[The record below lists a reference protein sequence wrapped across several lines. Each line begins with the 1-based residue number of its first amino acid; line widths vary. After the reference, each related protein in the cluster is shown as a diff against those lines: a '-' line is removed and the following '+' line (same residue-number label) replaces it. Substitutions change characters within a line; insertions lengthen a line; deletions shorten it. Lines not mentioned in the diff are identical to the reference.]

1 MKKLNLSLLFL
12 FLIVSQSFAAVDTL
26 KVMNWNLL
34 NFSGIDTSRV
44 QYYRTVISNA
54 NPDVILCQEISGT
67 AANGVLYRQ
76 VFESFAPGVYDTVA
90 FNMGPDTGNLLFFKK
105 SKAKFISNT
114 PIRTALRDIS
124 EFKMY
129 MPFIQD
135 TVRFFSCHLK
145 ASSGSTNE
153 ILRGKEVDTLRY
165 YTNQLPLSKFFILG
179 GDFNIYS
186 ANEAAYQKLL
196 AVTTGEGQFYDPIP
210 NMTGTWNGVAAYAFY
225 HTQSPRV
232 RSFGGGATG
241 GMDDRFDMLLHSKA
255 ITQAGSKFFFSYSTT
270 RYFTYGNDGNHFND
284 SINKQPN
291 TAAPVDV
298 VNGIY
303 YASDHCPVIAKY
315 VLTGSSAVTEIGTE
329 IPSSYSLK
337 QNFPNPFNPV
347 TTVSFD
353 IPVSSFVKLSVY
365 DINGKEVLSPVNE
378 NTPAGRFSVSIDA
391 SALPSGTYF
400 YRLNARNYSAVR
412 KMILLK

>member
-1 MKKLNLSLLFL
+1 MKKLNFSIILFL
-12 FLIVSQSFAAVDTL
+12 LLASSSFAAVDTL

-34 NFSGIDTSRV
+34 NFAGTDTSRV

-54 NPDVILCQEISGT
+54 NPDVFICQEISGP

-76 VFESFAPGVYDTVA
+76 VFQSFAPGVYDTVV

-129 MPFIQD
+129 FPFIQD

-145 ASSGSTNE
+145 ASSGSANE
-153 ILRGKEVDTLRY
+153 LLRAKEVDTLRY
-165 YTNQLPLSKFFILG
+165 YTNQLPVNKFFILG

-186 ANEAAYQKLL
+186 ANEAAYQKLK
-196 AVTTGEGQFYDPIP
+196 AVTTNEGEFYDPIP
-210 NMTGTWNGVAAYAFY
+210 NMTGNWNGVAAYAFY

-255 ITQAGSKFFFSYSTT
+255 INTVGSKFYFSYSTT
-270 RYFTYGNDGNHFND
+270 RYFTYGNDGNHLND

-298 VNGIY
+298 VNGIH

-315 VLTGSSAVTEIGTE
+315 VLTGSSAITSNGSEV
-329 IPSSYSLK
+329 PSNFGLK
-337 QNFPNPFNPV
+337 QNYPNPFNPI
-347 TTVSFD
+347 TTIAFD

-365 DINGKEVLSPVNE
+365 DMNGKEVLSPVNE
-378 NTPAGRFSVSIDA
+378 TTPAGSYSVSIDA

-400 YRLNARNYSAVR
+400 YRLNAGNYTSIR

>member
-1 MKKLNLSLLFL
+1 MKKLNLAIFFL
-12 FLIVSQSFAAVDTL
+12 FVFTIQSLAATDTL
-26 KVMNWNLL
+26 RVMNWNLL
-34 NFSGIDTSRV
+34 NFAGTDTFRV

-54 NPDVILCQEISGT
+54 NPDIFICQEISGP
-67 AANGVLYRQ
+67 AANGVLYNQ
-76 VFESFAPGVYDTVA
+76 VFQSFAPGVYDTVV
-90 FNMGPDTGNLLFFKK
+90 FNMGPDTGNLLFYKK

-145 ASSGSTNE
+145 ASSGSANE

-165 YTNQLPLSKFFILG
+165 YTNQLPLNKFFILA

-196 AVTTGEGQFYDPIP
+196 AVTTGEGQFFDPIP
-210 NMTGTWNGVAAYAFY
+210 NMTGNWNGVAAYAFY

-255 ITQAGSKFFFSYSTT
+255 ISNAGSKFFFSYSTT
-270 RYFTYGNDGNHFND
+270 KYFTYGNDGNHFND

-298 VNGIY
+298 VNGIH

-315 VLTGSSAVTEIGTE
+315 VLTGTSGIISTGNE
-329 IPSSYSLK
+329 IPSGFSLS

-347 TTVSFD
+347 TTIGFGL
-353 IPVSSFVKLSVY
+353 PVSAYVTLKVY
-365 DINGKEVLSPVNE
+365 DLTGREVLSPVNE
-378 NTPAGRFSVSIDA
+378 QKPAGNFAVTIDA
-391 SALPSGTYF
+391 SALPSGTYI
-400 YRLNARNYSAVR
+400 YRFTAGNYTAMK